1 MTNLSQ
7 AFLMIWNFRIPNYW
21 ELNFNI
27 GYLYFIIE
35 VLEFLV
41 NFNFS
46 WLNSSFAD
54 IFIDLIYNFF
64 IILRLSD
71 LNSIMIIEPKWSLR
85 PGDWDLSAFNIIPI
99 LVGAI
104 PSNSMLVSLAFSKL
118 ANFFLKSGEKIYI
131 ISI

>member
-1 MTNLSQ
+1 MANLSK

-35 VLEFLV
+35 VLEILV

-104 PSNSMLVSLAFSKL
+104 PSNSMLVSMAFSKL